1 MSTVYETKLNEQ
13 KTSAVEAVKTKLS
26 ENKDYVFT
34 DYRGLTVDQI
44 SALRSKL
51 RENNAEYKVIKN
63 RFAKIAFRQMD
74 MPEEIDEFLIGP
86 TALALAKDDAGA
98 VVKALVEFGKD
109 TTLSLKG
116 AVIDGNVF
124 DAKQAEA
131 FSKLP
136 TRDQLLAMLMG
147 TMNAPVR
154 NLMHAMNGVA
164 SKLVRTLQAVAE
176 QKKEQG

>member
-26 ENKDYVFT
+26 ENKDFVFT

-44 SALRSKL
+44 TTLRTKL
-51 RENNAEYKVIKN
+51 RENNAEYRVIKN

-74 MPEEIDEFLIGP
+74 MPEEVDEFLIGP
-86 TALALAKDDAGA
+86 TALALAKDDTGA
-98 VVKALVEFGKD
+98 VVKALVEFGKE

-154 NLMHAMNGVA
+154 NLMYAMNGVA